1 VEWCMVT
8 RKARILVVG
17 DKLNLPLFRSAG
29 LSVREAENE
38 EEVLEAIR
46 SAPRDTGLVIVLK
59 HVVRDP
65 TRVVKE
71 AEKTGLP
78 VLVLPTPW
86 SPAEKINVEKLL
98 AKALGLG

>member
-1 VEWCMVT
+1 MAGEG
-8 RKARILVVG
+8 KILVVG
-17 DKLNLPLFRSAG
+17 DKLNLPLFRSSG
-29 LSVREAENE
+29 LSVREASRE
-38 EEVLEAIR
+38 EEVLEVLREAAAAR
-46 SAPRDTGLVIVLK
+46 EYALVIVLK

-65 TRVVKE
+65 QRVTGE
-71 AEKTGLP
+71 AEKLGIP